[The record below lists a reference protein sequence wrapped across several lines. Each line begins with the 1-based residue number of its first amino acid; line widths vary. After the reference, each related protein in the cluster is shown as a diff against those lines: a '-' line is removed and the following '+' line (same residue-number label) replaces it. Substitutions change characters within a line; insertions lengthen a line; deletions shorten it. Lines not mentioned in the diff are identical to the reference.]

1 MLLSMIFSFIHNRR
15 YGVVDVSGRVTKV
28 VYMDRDTAVNL
39 KNMMDDCT
47 FGNGPTL
54 FHIPLLGF
62 GLINIIAE

>member
-1 MLLSMIFSFIHNRR
+1 MIFSCIHNRR

-28 VYMDRDTAVNL
+28 VHMDRDAAVTL

-47 FGNGPTL
+47 FGDGPTL

-62 GLINIIAE
+62 GFINIMVK